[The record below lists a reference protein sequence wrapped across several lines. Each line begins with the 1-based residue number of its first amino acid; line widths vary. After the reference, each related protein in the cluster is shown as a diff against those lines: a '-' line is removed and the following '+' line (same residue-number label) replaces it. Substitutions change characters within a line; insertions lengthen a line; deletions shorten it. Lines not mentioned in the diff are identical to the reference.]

1 MSYEG
6 TAGAGYEVV
15 IEGAVKRWG
24 RGDISVAEIRELGE
38 LPPDCKMVAID
49 LVSGEKQPLDEDYVH
64 EIPPLD
70 PNKPDNKR
78 TNFACA

>member
-6 TAGAGYEVV
+6 AAGAGYEVV

-24 RGDISVAEIRELGE
+24 RGDISVKEIRELGE